1 MIHKQCLASGTWEIR
16 SYYSFSTRGVCCAE
30 KCDLYELNRF
40 GVSVDVYL
48 TKSYFYTVCVFSNFT
63 CHFKTNVKKIG
74 KVGSKVGKVMKVLGS
89 IL

>member
-1 MIHKQCLASGTWEIR
+1 M
-16 SYYSFSTRGVCCAE
+16 
-30 KCDLYELNRF
+30 
-40 GVSVDVYL
+40 DVYL

-74 KVGSKVGKVMKVLGS
+74 KVGSKVWKVMKVLGS